1 MCFDAFVTIY
11 WKIRSC
17 FRSQWSRANCIGLR
31 IYLLQFWFARWVTR
45 SILVQKSWIMKIAQ
59 FHWSRDA
66 ETEEYERFEIMEE
79 REEKEKNKNI

>member
-1 MCFDAFVTIY
+1 MTH
-11 WKIRSC
+11 
-17 FRSQWSRANCIGLR
+17 
-31 IYLLQFWFARWVTR
+31 
-45 SILVQKSWIMKIAQ
+45 SIVVQKSWIMKIAQ